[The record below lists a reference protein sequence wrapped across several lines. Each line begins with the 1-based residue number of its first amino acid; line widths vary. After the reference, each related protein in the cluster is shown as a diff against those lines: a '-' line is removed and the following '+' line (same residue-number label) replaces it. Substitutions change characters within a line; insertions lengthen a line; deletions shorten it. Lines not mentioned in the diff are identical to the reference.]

1 MTPQNKIQLMTPS
14 RAAHHALGCQ
24 MSRNHRLTIGLP
36 VYNAEDFLTESLES
50 LLGQTYDDFE
60 LILSDNASTDRTA
73 DICKQYAKVDSRIR
87 YIRQDYNIGLVRNEQ
102 FVMRQ
107 ATGELFKL
115 AAHDDLYAR
124 DLLKKCIEAL
134 DAHPK
139 VVVAHCWE
147 ARIDA
152 QGSVVEAM
160 KYSAA
165 VDRPQTPERFRSM
178 LFDGWDDYTYG
189 VMRTDVL
196 LRTHLCG
203 SHHMADRSINVELS
217 LYGPFYLVPE
227 WLYFRREHADLVTP
241 LSVRERCVA
250 LDHRRANRLRHPIV
264 RLYMEYFW
272 SYIAAIHRAPLTSAE
287 RRECYRIFTSWLVGR
302 ARPVVGRTIRREGVP
317 NVWSILDEI
326 PEIPIGSIVA
336 GRERTEP

>member
-1 MTPQNKIQLMTPS
+1 MAPS
-14 RAAHHALGCQ
+14 RAAYHALGCR
-24 MSRNHRLTIGLP
+24 MNRNHRLTIGLP
-36 VYNAEDFLTESLES
+36 VYNGEDFLTESLES

-60 LILSDNASTDRTA
+60 LIISDNASTDRTA
-73 DICKQYAKVDSRIR
+73 EICKQYAKVDSRIR

-107 ATGELFKL
+107 AAGELFKL

-165 VDRPQTPERFRSM
+165 VDRPQTPERFHSM

-189 VMRTDVL
+189 VMRTEVL

-203 SHHMADRSINVELS
+203 SYHMADRSINVELS

-227 WLYFRREHADLVTP
+227 WLYFRREHADLVTA
-241 LSVRERCVA
+241 LRSSSVRERCVA
-250 LDHRRANRLRHPIV
+250 LDHRRSNRLRHPLV
-264 RLYMEYFW
+264 RLYTEYFW
-272 SYIAAIHRAPLTSAE
+272 SYLAAIHRAP
-287 RRECYRIFTSWLVGR
+287 
-302 ARPVVGRTIRREGVP
+302 RT
-317 NVWSILDEI
+317 
-326 PEIPIGSIVA
+326 
-336 GRERTEP
+336 

>member
-1 MTPQNKIQLMTPS
+1 MN
-14 RAAHHALGCQ
+14 
-24 MSRNHRLTIGLP
+24 RNHRLTVGLP
-36 VYNAEDFLTESLES
+36 VYNGENFLAESLES

-60 LILSDNASTDRTA
+60 LIISDNASTDCTA
-73 DICKQYAKVDSRIR
+73 DICRQYAKEDSRIR
-87 YIRQDYNIGLVRNEQ
+87 YIRQPYNIGLIRNEQ
-102 FVMRQ
+102 FVMRE
-107 ATGELFKL
+107 AKGELFKL

-124 DLLKKCIEAL
+124 DLLEKCIEAL
-134 DAHPK
+134 NSHPE

-160 KYSAA
+160 KYSVEA
-165 VDRPQTPERFRSM
+165 DRPQVPKRLHSM

-203 SHHMADRSINVELS
+203 SHHMADRSINVELN

-227 WLYFRREHADLVTP
+227 WLYFRREHAEMVAP
-241 LSVRERCVA
+241 LSVRERCVG
-250 LDHRRANRLRHPIV
+250 LDHRRANRFLHPVV
-264 RLYMEYFW
+264 RLYAEYFW
-272 SYIAAIHRAPLTSAE
+272 SYITAIHRAPLTPAE
-287 RRECYRIFTSWLVGR
+287 RRECYWVLTSWLAVR

-317 NVWSILDEI
+317 NVWSSLDAI
-326 PEIPIGSIVA
+326 PEIPINSLVA
-336 GRERTEP
+336 GREYREP

>member
-1 MTPQNKIQLMTPS
+1 MYHDPPEQDPVDDAESRREPCLGVPDEPQPS
-14 RAAHHALGCQ
+14 PNDWATSLQWGR
-24 MSRNHRLTIGLP
+24 
-36 VYNAEDFLTESLES
+36 FFTESLQS

-60 LILSDNASTDRTA
+60 LIISDNTSQDSTA
-73 DICKQYAKVDSRIR
+73 DICKQYSKVDSRIR

-107 ATGELFKL
+107 AAGELFKL

-124 DLLKKCIEAL
+124 ELLKKCVEAL

-147 ARIDA
+147 ARIDT
-152 QGSVVEAM
+152 QGWVVEAM
-160 KYSAA
+160 KYSVA

-189 VMRTDVL
+189 VMRTEVL

-227 WLYFRREHADLVTP
+227 WLYFRREHAGMATALRLVQYVNGAWPSTT
-241 LSVRERCVA
+241 A
-250 LDHRRANRLRHPIV
+250 GPIA
-264 RLYMEYFW
+264 FGT
-272 SYIAAIHRAPLTSAE
+272 H
-287 RRECYRIFTSWLVGR
+287 
-302 ARPVVGRTIRREGVP
+302 
-317 NVWSILDEI
+317 
-326 PEIPIGSIVA
+326 
-336 GRERTEP
+336 

>member
-1 MTPQNKIQLMTPS
+1 MN
-14 RAAHHALGCQ
+14 
-24 MSRNHRLTIGLP
+24 RNHRLTIGLP
-36 VYNAEDFLTESLES
+36 VYNGEDFLTESLES

-60 LILSDNASTDRTA
+60 LIISDNASTDRTA
-73 DICKQYAKVDSRIR
+73 EICKQYAKVDSRIR

-107 ATGELFKL
+107 AAGELFKL

-124 DLLKKCIEAL
+124 DLLKKCIRAL
-134 DAHPK
+134 DANPK

-152 QGSVVEAM
+152 QGSVIEAM

-227 WLYFRREHADLVTP
+227 WLYFRREHAYMVAP

-250 LDHRRANRLRHPIV
+250 LDPRRANRLWHPIV
-264 RLYMEYFW
+264 RLYAEYFW

-287 RRECYRIFTSWLVGR
+287 RRECYRVFASWLVGR

-317 NVWSILDEI
+317 NVFSSLEEI
-326 PEIPIGSIVA
+326 PEIPIGSLVV
-336 GRERTEP
+336 GQEQTEP

>member
-1 MTPQNKIQLMTPS
+1 MN
-14 RAAHHALGCQ
+14 
-24 MSRNHRLTIGLP
+24 RNHRLTIGLP
-36 VYNAEDFLTESLES
+36 VYNGEDFLAESLES

-60 LILSDNASTDRTA
+60 LVISDNASTDRTA
-73 DICKQYAKVDSRIR
+73 DICKQYAKEDSRIR
-87 YIRQDYNIGLVRNEQ
+87 YIRQPRNIGLSRNEQ
-102 FVMRQ
+102 FVMHQ

-124 DLLKKCIEAL
+124 DLLKKCVEAL
-134 DAHPK
+134 DSYPE
-139 VVVAHCWE
+139 VVVAHSWE

-152 QGSVVEAM
+152 RASIVEAM
-160 KYSAA
+160 KYSVA
-165 VDRPQTPERFRSM
+165 VDRPQAPGRFHSM

-217 LYGPFYLVPE
+217 LYGPFYLIPE

-250 LDHRRANRLRHPIV
+250 LDQRRANRFWHPVV
-264 RLYMEYFW
+264 RLYAEYFW
-272 SYIAAIHRAPLTSAE
+272 SYIAAINRAPLTWAE
-287 RRECYRIFTSWLVGR
+287 RRQCYWVFASWLMGR
-302 ARPVVGRTIRREGVP
+302 ARPVMGRTIRREGVP
-317 NVWSILDEI
+317 NEWSSLDDI
-326 PEIPIGSIVA
+326 PEIPIDSLVA
-336 GRERTEP
+336 GREQRKS

>member
-1 MTPQNKIQLMTPS
+1 MN
-14 RAAHHALGCQ
+14 
-24 MSRNHRLTIGLP
+24 RNHRLTIGLP
-36 VYNAEDFLTESLES
+36 VYNGEDFLAESLES

-60 LILSDNASTDRTA
+60 LIISDNASTDRTA
-73 DICKQYAKVDSRIR
+73 DICKQYAKMDSRIR

-134 DAHPK
+134 DAHPE

-160 KYSAA
+160 KYSVA
-165 VDRPQTPERFRSM
+165 VDRPQAPERFRSM

-227 WLYFRREHADLVTP
+227 WLYFRREHADLVAP

-250 LDHRRANRLRHPIV
+250 LDPPPGQSPSAPASAALLRVFLELYRGDSSGTADAGGTPRMLSGLHILADGTSTPGRGPDHPPGGG
-264 RLYMEYFW
+264 
-272 SYIAAIHRAPLTSAE
+272 AQ
-287 RRECYRIFTSWLVGR
+287 C
-302 ARPVVGRTIRREGVP
+302 VVDTG
-317 NVWSILDEI
+317 
-326 PEIPIGSIVA
+326 
-336 GRERTEP
+336 

>member
-1 MTPQNKIQLMTPS
+1 MN
-14 RAAHHALGCQ
+14 
-24 MSRNHRLTIGLP
+24 RNNRLTIGLP
-36 VYNAEDFLTESLES
+36 VYNGDNFIAESLES

-60 LILSDNASTDRTA
+60 IIISDNASTDGTA
-73 DICKQYAKVDSRIR
+73 DICKQYAKKDSRIR

-134 DAHPK
+134 DSHPE
-139 VVVAHCWE
+139 VVVAHSWE

-152 QGSVVEAM
+152 RGSIVEAM
-160 KYSAA
+160 KYSVA
-165 VDRPQTPERFRSM
+165 VDRPQASGRFYSM

-227 WLYFRREHADLVTP
+227 WLYFRREHAELTTP

-250 LDHRRANRLRHPIV
+250 LDQRRANRLRHPIV
-264 RLYMEYFW
+264 RLYTEYFW
-272 SYIAAIHRAPLTSAE
+272 SYIAAIHQAPLTSAE
-287 RRECYRIFTSWLVGR
+287 RRECYRVFASWLMRR
-302 ARPVVGRTIRREGVP
+302 ARPVVDRTIRREGVP
-317 NVWSILDEI
+317 NVWSILDVI
-326 PEIPIGSIVA
+326 PEIPIDSLVA
-336 GRERTEP
+336 GREQRKP

>member
-1 MTPQNKIQLMTPS
+1 MN
-14 RAAHHALGCQ
+14 
-24 MSRNHRLTIGLP
+24 RNHRLTIGLP
-36 VYNAEDFLTESLES
+36 VYNGENFLAASLES

-60 LILSDNASTDRTA
+60 LIISDNASTDRTT
-73 DICKQYAKVDSRIR
+73 DICKQYAKLDSRIR
-87 YIRQDYNIGLVRNEQ
+87 YIRQNYNIGLVRNEQ

-107 ATGELFKL
+107 ATGQLFKL
-115 AAHDDLYAR
+115 AAHDDLYAS

-134 DAHPK
+134 DSHPE

-160 KYSAA
+160 KYSVA
-165 VDRPQTPERFRSM
+165 VDRPQAPQRFHSM

-196 LRTHLCG
+196 LQTHLCG

-227 WLYFRREHADLVTP
+227 WLYFRREHADLLAP
-241 LSVRERCVA
+241 LSVRERCTT
-250 LDHRRANRLRHPIV
+250 LDQRRANRLRHPLV
-264 RLYMEYFW
+264 RLYAEYFW
-272 SYIAAIHRAPLTSAE
+272 SYIAAIHRAPLTPAE
-287 RRECYRIFTSWLVGR
+287 RRECYGVFASWLVGR

-317 NVWSILDEI
+317 NVWSSLDEI
-326 PEIPIGSIVA
+326 PKIPIDSLVA
-336 GRERTEP
+336 GRQQAEP

>member
-1 MTPQNKIQLMTPS
+1 MNRK
-14 RAAHHALGCQ
+14 
-24 MSRNHRLTIGLP
+24 HRLTIGLP
-36 VYNAEDFLTESLES
+36 VYNGEDFLVESLES

-60 LILSDNASTDRTA
+60 LIISDNASTDGTP
-73 DICKQYAKVDSRIR
+73 DICKQYARKDSRIR
-87 YIRQDYNIGLVRNEQ
+87 YIRQPDNIGLSRNEQ
-102 FVMRQ
+102 FVMHQ

-134 DAHPK
+134 DSHPE

-160 KYSAA
+160 TYSVAA
-165 VDRPQTPERFRSM
+165 DRPQAPERLHSM

-203 SHHMADRSINVELS
+203 SYHMADRTINVELS
-217 LYGPFYLVPE
+217 LHGPFYLVPE
-227 WLYFRREHADLVTP
+227 WLYFRREHADLLAP
-241 LSVRERCVA
+241 WSVRARCVK
-250 LDHRRANRLRHPIV
+250 LDPRRANRLKHPLA
-264 RLYMEYFW
+264 RLYAEYFW
-272 SYIAAIHRAPLTSAE
+272 SYIAAIHRAPLTPAE
-287 RRECYRIFTSWLVGR
+287 RRACYRVFTSWLVGR
-302 ARPVVGRTIRREGVP
+302 ARPVMGRTIRREGLP
-317 NVWSILDEI
+317 DVWSSLDKI
-326 PEIPIGSIVA
+326 PEIPIDSLVA
-336 GRERTEP
+336 GREHRKA